1 LCSPNQVVVVDQSL
15 AVITSDPT
23 SNISLSSIHVAS
35 GEETLQQANVTVV
48 SGIASF
54 QDVTVTRAG
63 MARLRFTLGGSG
75 EGSGGLVATS
85 AAFEVLPEP

>member
-1 LCSPNQVVVVDQSL
+1 MCSPNQVVVVDQSL

-63 MARLRFTLGGSG
+63 VARLRFTLGSG
-75 EGSGGLVATS
+75 DGSGGLVATS
-85 AAFEVLPEP
+85 AAFEVIPQP